1 MAMGN
6 EKAVGLRANH
16 LQICKFERA
25 DTEAA
30 RTVLRCFESI
40 AMKVKAQEVVESELL
55 SLPDVSSP
63 VRNDEAL
70 KKRLDE
76 LRN

>member
-1 MAMGN
+1 MAIGN
-6 EKAVGLRANH
+6 EKAIGLRANH
-16 LQICKFERA
+16 LQICKFESA

-40 AMKVKAQEVVESELL
+40 AIRVKAQEVVETEFLG
-55 SLPDVSSP
+55 LPDVSSG

-70 KKRLDE
+70 EKRLAE